1 MKKVAL
7 IVAGGSGTRMGKT
20 IPKQFVEIAGKPI
33 LMLTIEAFYKYDP
46 KIDIILVLPED
57 QIESWKQLCEKFNF
71 TINHTIATGGK
82 TRFQSV
88 KNGLAFVPKAGIIFI
103 HDGVRPFVSAR
114 TLNNCFNCALE
125 NGNAIPVIQVS
136 ESLRKLEDGNSRAVN
151 RDSYKLVQTPQTF
164 QIDKIRKAYQQ
175 KEDSFFTDDA
185 SVLEANGE
193 KIYLVEG
200 NRENMKITYPEDIQ
214 LAETFVL
221 KLFQ

>member
-7 IVAGGSGTRMGKT
+7 IVAGGSGTRMGKN
-20 IPKQFVEIAGKPI
+20 IPKQFVEVAEKPI
-33 LMLTIEAFYKYDP
+33 LMHTIEAFFNYD
-46 KIDIILVLPED
+46 KEIEFILVLPED
-57 QIESWKQLCEKFNF
+57 QIESWKQLCDKFNF
-71 TINHTIATGGK
+71 NINHTIASGGK

-88 KNGLAFVPKAGIIFI
+88 KNGLDHVPQNGIVFI
-103 HDGVRPFVSAR
+103 HDGVRPFVSTC

-125 NGNAIPVIQVS
+125 NGNAIPVVKVT

-164 QIDKIRKAYQQ
+164 QIDKIRRAYQQ
-175 KEDSFFTDDA
+175 KEDPSFTDDA

-193 KIYLVEG
+193 QVYLVEG
-200 NRENMKITYPEDIQ
+200 NRENLKITYPEDIL

>member
-46 KIDIILVLPED
+46 KIDIILVLPKNQMEL
-57 QIESWKQLCEKFNF
+57 WKELCERSGF
-71 TINHTIATGGK
+71 TIIHTIATGGK

-88 KNGLAFVPKAGIIFI
+88 KNGLDHTPQNGIVFI
-103 HDGVRPFVSAR
+103 HDGVRPFVSVD
-114 TLNNCFNCALE
+114 TLNNCYNCALE

-200 NRENMKITYPEDIQ
+200 NRQNMKITYPEDIQ